1 VNFYV
6 RSGKVSQ
13 IKNQS
18 TNKGVEME
26 GIVTQALSNGLFRV
40 ELENGFLVL
49 SHLSGKIRRNRI
61 KIIVGD
67 RVKVE
72 LSAYD
77 LTRGRIIYRM

>member
-1 VNFYV
+1 
-6 RSGKVSQ
+6 
-13 IKNQS
+13 
-18 TNKGVEME
+18 ME
-26 GIVTQALSNGLFRV
+26 GKVTQALSNGLFRV

-49 SHLSGKIRRNRI
+49 SHLLGKIRRNRI

>member
-1 VNFYV
+1 M
-6 RSGKVSQ
+6 RPARPRK
-13 IKNQS
+13 KC
-18 TNKGVEME
+18 K
-26 GIVTQALSNGLFRV
+26 
-40 ELENGFLVL
+40 NGFLVL
-49 SHLSGKIRRNRI
+49 SHLSGKIRKNRI

>member
-1 VNFYV
+1 MNFYV
-6 RSGKVSQ
+6 RSGKV
-13 IKNQS
+13 
-18 TNKGVEME
+18 KGVEME
-26 GIVTQALSNGLFRV
+26 GKVTRALSNGLFRV
-40 ELENGFLVL
+40 KLENGFLVL

>member
-1 VNFYV
+1 M
-6 RSGKVSQ
+6 SQ

-49 SHLSGKIRRNRI
+49 SHLQ
-61 KIIVGD
+61 
-67 RVKVE
+67 
-72 LSAYD
+72 
-77 LTRGRIIYRM
+77 

>member
-1 VNFYV
+1 LVVNFYV
-6 RSGKVSQ
+6 RSGKV
-13 IKNQS
+13 
-18 TNKGVEME
+18 KGVEME
-26 GIVTQALSNGLFRV
+26 GKVTQALSNGLFRV
-40 ELENGFLVL
+40 KLENGFLVL

>member
-1 VNFYV
+1 MVENFYV
-6 RSGKVSQ
+6 RSGKV
-13 IKNQS
+13 
-18 TNKGVEME
+18 KGVEME
-26 GIVTQALSNGLFRV
+26 GKVTQALSNVLFRV
-40 ELENGFLVL
+40 KLENGFLVL